1 MPSKLPLEL
10 PPELPLELPGTINS
24 PKQCQNQMEI
34 PQQIQGPKQLQGWIF
49 DLYPSPHGMKLWLIE
64 SNQTRHLLTDHFLP
78 IFYASG
84 PDAVLRR
91 LCAAA
96 ARQPHALACR
106 ITERMDLWERRAR
119 AVAEFQ
125 VFHANEYSS
134 WTRWVRG
141 FDASLRLYNS
151 DLMLAS
157 MYCWQRGIFP
167 LARVNVET
175 DGEGRVLAMECRDTE
190 WALDY
195 ELPPF
200 EILQVR
206 LGGLRRVDP
215 THGARTS
222 LEVEVDG
229 RQFELDE
236 SGEPA
241 AIAFQ
246 HLLARHDPDLILSDW
261 GDGTILPRLCEQAAR
276 LRIEMGLNRDPDVNV
291 QQSRARSFMSY
302 GRILFKNTST
312 TLFGRLHV
320 DTHNSFIANKCDL
333 SGLWELARVTKL
345 PAQYAARTTPGTGI
359 SYMQM
364 ELAWRDGVLIP
375 EQKAE
380 PEDMKS
386 PDELLTADRGGL
398 VFTPKIG
405 FHDSVAEIDFVSE
418 YPSIMAQFNISP
430 ETVNCPCCPDSPPL
444 PELGY
449 RVCRTRRG
457 ITSRVVEKL
466 IAKRS
471 ELKKLCGTATL
482 GCAPCVSGA
491 QTAQARV
498 PVPRIPDLSG
508 VEPEAVQEGSAKIPN
523 FPEGSEDERCMSQ
536 QTQQFGGN
544 YQRYKLQRDSLKWL
558 LVCCFGYT
566 GYKNARFGKI
576 EAHEA
581 INAVARETLLVAK
594 EMAEDRGY
602 EVLHALVDSLYVRK
616 PGATRGDYDVLVA
629 EIAARTSLPLAIEAL
644 YRYVVFL
651 PSRQF
656 ADVPV
661 PNRFFAVA
669 EDGTLKVR
677 GLELRRHDTPPLIA
691 RMQQETLTLLAE
703 AHDLAGYLAKL
714 VEARKILRRYEVSL
728 ADGSV
733 AIEDLIV
740 SRRLT
745 REPREYSK
753 ANQTAIAAQQLAGN
767 GVRLRPG
774 QTVEY
779 IITDADNRVP
789 NDRVRAY
796 ALWDGWFGYDRRK
809 YAEMLRDAFEP
820 LILNREFALKS

>member
-1 MPSKLPLEL
+1 VARDEIEL
-10 PPELPLELPGTINS
+10 PT
-24 PKQCQNQMEI
+24 
-34 PQQIQGPKQLQGWIF
+34 QIVKGWIL

-64 SNQTRHLLTDHFLP
+64 PNQTRHRLIDRFAP
-78 IFYASG
+78 AFYVSG
-84 PDAVLRR
+84 PDAVLGRVR
-91 LCAAA
+91 EEI

-106 ITERMDLWERRAR
+106 LTERMDLWERRAR
-119 AVAEFQ
+119 PVLEIEVA
-125 VFHANEYSS
+125 HPNEYSS
-134 WTRWVRG
+134 WTRWVRR
-141 FDASLRLYNS
+141 FDSSLRLYNS

-157 MYCWQRGIFP
+157 LYCWQRGVFP
-167 LARVNVET
+167 LARVEAEI
-175 DGEGRVLAMECRDTE
+175 DGEGRVLALECRDTE

-195 ELPPF
+195 ELPPI
-200 EILQVR
+200 EILRVR

-215 THGARTS
+215 THGVQTA

-229 RQFELDE
+229 RQFEFDE

-241 AIAFQ
+241 AVAFQ

-261 GDGTILPRLCEQAAR
+261 GDATILPRLREQAAR
-276 LRIEMGLNRDPDVNV
+276 LRLALALNRDPDAEV
-291 QQSRARSFMSY
+291 QQSRARSFTSY
-302 GRILFKNTST
+302 GRILFKNSAT

-320 DTHNSFIANKCDL
+320 DTHNSFIADKCDL

-345 PAQYAARTTPGTGI
+345 PAQYAARTTTGTGI

-380 PEDMKS
+380 PEDPKS
-386 PDELLTADRGGL
+386 PDELLASDRGGL
-398 VFTPKIG
+398 VFTPKTG
-405 FHDSVAEIDFVSE
+405 FHANVAELDFVSE
-418 YPSIMAQFNISP
+418 YPSIMARFNISP
-430 ETVNCPCCPDSPPL
+430 ETINCPCCPDAPRV

-449 RVCRTRRG
+449 RVCRMRRG
-457 ITSRVVEKL
+457 ITSRVVERL
-466 IAKRS
+466 IAKRG
-471 ELKKLCGTATL
+471 ELKKLCSATL
-482 GCAPCVSGA
+482 QGGILDASTCP
-491 QTAQARV
+491 
-498 PVPRIPDLSG
+498 
-508 VEPEAVQEGSAKIPN
+508 
-523 FPEGSEDERCMSQ
+523 PEGGRYTDQPCSAEAEKI
-536 QTQQFGGN
+536 
-544 YQRYKLQRDSLKWL
+544 QRYKLQRDALKWL

-594 EMAEDRGY
+594 EMAEERGY
-602 EVLHALVDSLYVRK
+602 EILHALVDSLYVQK
-616 PGATRGDYDVLVA
+616 AGATRSEYETLAA
-629 EIAARTSLPLAIEAL
+629 EIAARTQLPLAIEAV

-656 ADVPV
+656 EDVPV

-669 EDGTLKVR
+669 QDGALKVR

-691 RMQQETLTLLAE
+691 RMQQEVLTILAE
-703 AHDLAGYLAKL
+703 AHDFAGYTAKL
-714 VEARKILRRYEVSL
+714 EEAREILRGYEESL

-740 SRRLT
+740 SKRLT
-745 REPREYSK
+745 RAPSEYQK
-753 ANQTAIAAQQLAGN
+753 ANQTAIAAQQLFGS

-779 IITDADNRVP
+779 IITDAGNRVP

-809 YAEMLRDAFEP
+809 YAELLRDAFEP
-820 LILNREFALKS
+820 LALGHTTQIAPAMTKVRK

>member
-1 MPSKLPLEL
+1 MLLES
-10 PPELPLELPGTINS
+10 PMTINS
-24 PKQCQNQMEI
+24 PKEIQN
-34 PQQIQGPKQLQGWIF
+34 PKQFQGWIF

-64 SNQTRHLLTDHFLP
+64 SNQTSHHQTSQHQTRHRLARHLLIDSFIP

-91 LCAAA
+91 LCDAA
-96 ARQPHALACR
+96 ARQPHALVCR

-119 AVAEFQ
+119 PVAEFQ
-125 VFHANEYSS
+125 VLHANEYSS

-141 FDASLRLYNS
+141 FDSSLRLYNS

-167 LARVNVET
+167 LSRVDVET

-215 THGARTS
+215 THGVQTS

-276 LRIEMGLNRDPDVNV
+276 LRIEMGLNRDPDADV

-302 GRILFKNTST
+302 GRVLFKNTST

-405 FHDSVAEIDFVSE
+405 FHDSVAELDFVSE
-418 YPSIMAQFNISP
+418 YPSIMARFNISP
-430 ETVNCPCCPDSPPL
+430 ETINCACCPDSPPL

-449 RVCRTRRG
+449 RVCRTRSG
-457 ITSRVVEKL
+457 ISSRVVEKL
-466 IAKRS
+466 IIKRS
-471 ELKKLCGTATL
+471 ELKKLCSAALQGGTLNSNTSS
-482 GCAPCVSGA
+482 PEP
-491 QTAQARV
+491 TAEGTSSAV
-498 PVPRIPDLSG
+498 ILSPPQRAKNPSSI
-508 VEPEAVQEGSAKIPN
+508 ESERKRDSSAKSVPQN
-523 FPEGSEDERCMSQ
+523 AER
-536 QTQQFGGN
+536 
-544 YQRYKLQRDSLKWL
+544 
-558 LVCCFGYT
+558 
-566 GYKNARFGKI
+566 RF
-576 EAHEA
+576 
-581 INAVARETLLVAK
+581 
-594 EMAEDRGY
+594 Y
-602 EVLHALVDSLYVRK
+602 F
-616 PGATRGDYDVLVA
+616 
-629 EIAARTSLPLAIEAL
+629 
-644 YRYVVFL
+644 FL
-651 PSRQF
+651 
-656 ADVPV
+656 
-661 PNRFFAVA
+661 
-669 EDGTLKVR
+669 
-677 GLELRRHDTPPLIA
+677 
-691 RMQQETLTLLAE
+691 
-703 AHDLAGYLAKL
+703 
-714 VEARKILRRYEVSL
+714 
-728 ADGSV
+728 
-733 AIEDLIV
+733 
-740 SRRLT
+740 
-745 REPREYSK
+745 
-753 ANQTAIAAQQLAGN
+753 
-767 GVRLRPG
+767 
-774 QTVEY
+774 
-779 IITDADNRVP
+779 
-789 NDRVRAY
+789 
-796 ALWDGWFGYDRRK
+796 
-809 YAEMLRDAFEP
+809 
-820 LILNREFALKS
+820 

>member
-1 MPSKLPLEL
+1 
-10 PPELPLELPGTINS
+10 
-24 PKQCQNQMEI
+24 
-34 PQQIQGPKQLQGWIF
+34 
-49 DLYPSPHGMKLWLIE
+49 MKLWLIE
-64 SNQTRHLLTDHFLP
+64 PNQKRHQLIDRFAP
-78 IFYASG
+78 VFYASG

-91 LCAAA
+91 LREAI
-96 ARQPHALACR
+96 ARQPHALSCR
-106 ITERMDLWERRAR
+106 HTERIDLWQPAFAANDGAKAGLCPVLEIEVAR
-119 AVAEFQ
+119 AS
-125 VFHANEYSS
+125 EYSS
-134 WTRWVRG
+134 WTRWVRQ

-157 MYCWQRGIFP
+157 MYCWQRNIFP
-167 LARVNVET
+167 LARVDAEV
-175 DGEGRVLAMECRDTE
+175 DAEGRVLALECCDTE

-195 ELPPF
+195 ELPPL
-200 EILQVR
+200 EILRIR
-206 LGGLRRVDP
+206 LGGHRRIDP
-215 THGARTS
+215 THGAAFGQGAA
-222 LEVEVDG
+222 LEIEVDG
-229 RQFELDE
+229 REFELDE

-241 AIAFQ
+241 AVAFQ

-261 GDGTILPRLCEQAAR
+261 GDATILPRISEQSAR
-276 LRIEMGLNRDPDVNV
+276 LRLPLTLNRDPDAIVH
-291 QQSRARSFMSY
+291 QSRARSFMSY
-302 GRILFKNTST
+302 GRILFKNSAI
-312 TLFGRLHV
+312 TLCGRLHV
-320 DTHNSFIANKCDL
+320 DTQNSFIADKCDL

-345 PAQYAARTTPGTGI
+345 PVQYASRTSTGTGI

-380 PEDMKS
+380 PEDPKP
-386 PDELLTADRGGL
+386 PDELLLAYRGGL

-405 FHDSVAEIDFVSE
+405 FHANVVELDFVSE
-418 YPSIMAQFNISP
+418 YPSIMARFNISP
-430 ETVNCPCCPDSPPL
+430 ETINCPCCPGAPRV

-449 RVCRTRRG
+449 RVCQRRRG
-457 ITSRVVEKL
+457 ITSRVVERL
-466 IAKRS
+466 IAKRT
-471 ELKKLCGTATL
+471 ELKQRLRDAEKETA
-482 GCAPCVSGA
+482 
-491 QTAQARV
+491 AR
-498 PVPRIPDLSG
+498 L
-508 VEPEAVQEGSAKIPN
+508 
-523 FPEGSEDERCMSQ
+523 
-536 QTQQFGGN
+536 
-544 YQRYKLQRDSLKWL
+544 KLQRDALKWL

-594 EMAEDRGY
+594 ELAEDRGY
-602 EVLHALVDSLYVRK
+602 EILHALVDSLYVRK
-616 PGATRGDYDVLVA
+616 PGAARADFESLTE
-629 EIAARTSLPLAIEAL
+629 EIAARTGLPLAIEAV

-669 EDGTLKVR
+669 EDGALKVR

-691 RMQQETLTLLAE
+691 RMQQEALDIVAE
-703 AHDLAGYLAKL
+703 AHDFPSYAAKL
-714 VEARKILRRYEVSL
+714 EEARELLRRYEESL

-740 SRRLT
+740 SKRLT

-753 ANQTAIAAQQLAGN
+753 ANQTAIAAQQLLGS

-779 IITDADNRVP
+779 IITDARNRVP

-809 YAEMLRDAFEP
+809 YTELLRDAFEP
-820 LILNREFALKS
+820 LALCVAEQAPPRTRKILK